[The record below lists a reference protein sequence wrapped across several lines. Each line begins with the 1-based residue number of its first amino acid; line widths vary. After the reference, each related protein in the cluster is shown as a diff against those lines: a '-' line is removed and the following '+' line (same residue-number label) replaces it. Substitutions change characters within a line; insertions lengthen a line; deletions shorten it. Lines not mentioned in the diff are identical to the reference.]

1 MGNHSDILYFH
12 CIRIINKKICYS
24 LKYKLPLPAEMYIF
38 MKNITLV
45 KKKMSVK
52 VWAFTLLISIAS
64 ILKKL
69 FQEENKGHGIFN

>member
-1 MGNHSDILYFH
+1 MGNYSDILYFH

-24 LKYKLPLPAEMYIF
+24 LKYKLPPLAEKYIF

-45 KKKMSVK
+45 KKKSVK

-69 FQEENKGHGIFN
+69 FQVENKGHGIFN